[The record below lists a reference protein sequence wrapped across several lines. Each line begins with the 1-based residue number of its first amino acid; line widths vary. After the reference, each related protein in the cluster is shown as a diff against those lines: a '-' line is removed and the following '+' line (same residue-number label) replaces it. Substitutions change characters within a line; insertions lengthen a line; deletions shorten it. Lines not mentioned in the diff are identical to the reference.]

1 MVLRLAFVHGK
12 FGIDREGLRMKLVDE
27 DPLTQHV
34 RMRVFMESDVRDSR
48 QQEVRM
54 MTLCMD
60 EER

>member
-1 MVLRLAFVHGK
+1 
-12 FGIDREGLRMKLVDE
+12 MKLVDE